1 MRKLIL
7 LTVLTLGATAARA
20 ENGFFYLGAGVVR
33 NSLSDITALG
43 GLPDLKNTS
52 WKAYAGVRPLN
63 WLAAEGDYI
72 DLGSGSSSTTNG
84 TGNVTAHAN
93 GSAVAVYAVGF
104 LPIPLPIVDIFGK
117 VGLAHWTATSAHWY
131 RPEVSRATARNSPGA
146 SACRRTSPS
155 SARAWNTRT
164 STCRTPAVRG
174 SHRCR
179 SSSICFDWL
188 TAQPKLQAVAQ
199 KIQALKQ
206 TYDLKRYFF

>member
-1 MRKLIL
+1 MRKLML

-117 VGLAHWTATSAHWY
+117 VGLAHWKLDGN
-131 RPEVSRATARNSPGA
+131 VSSLVSPGSLSSNGSEFAWGIGVQAHITIVGARLEYENFNVPNTSGARVA
-146 SACRRTSPS
+146 SLSVFL
-155 SARAWNTRT
+155 NL
-164 STCRTPAVRG
+164 
-174 SHRCR
+174 
-179 SSSICFDWL
+179 F
-188 TAQPKLQAVAQ
+188 
-199 KIQALKQ
+199 
-206 TYDLKRYFF
+206 